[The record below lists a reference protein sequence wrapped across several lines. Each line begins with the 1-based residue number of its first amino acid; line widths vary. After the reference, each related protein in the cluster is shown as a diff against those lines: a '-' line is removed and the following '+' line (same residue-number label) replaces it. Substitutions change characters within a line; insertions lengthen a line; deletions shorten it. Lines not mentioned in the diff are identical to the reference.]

1 MYPYLKKYCT
11 GIITQE
17 ILGSIDLSLITT
29 SKHHLAPK
37 YSGAASLE
45 VAPPPS
51 FLDPVS

>member
-1 MYPYLKKYCT
+1 M
-11 GIITQE
+11 QD
-17 ILGSIDLSLITT
+17 ILGSIDLSLITII
-29 SKHHLAPK
+29 KCHLAPK